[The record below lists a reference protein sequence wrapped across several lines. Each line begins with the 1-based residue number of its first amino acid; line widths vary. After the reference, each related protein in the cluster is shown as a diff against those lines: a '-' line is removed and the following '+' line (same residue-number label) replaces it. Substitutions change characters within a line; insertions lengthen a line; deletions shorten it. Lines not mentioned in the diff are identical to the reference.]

1 MNLTELTKWGLVRK
15 KLVWVN
21 SLYNMGSG
29 FNIPK
34 IGRFSPRFI
43 KLYLKVTAKI
53 WNLIWRYSCV
63 SVGHNQLIKDIR
75 FSEILFDLQEYVLM
89 NIAWNTFKTFVGLST
104 LCSCSEAAHDKRW
117 GDGDVLVQ
125 QEPGRDAVGCRRGR
139 VEQGAGRGTTWEPCL
154 VWCLSQLTPIL
165 TRNRLL
171 IWKGNLTKLSDWVSL
186 HISNAFC
193 RLMEG

>member
-1 MNLTELTKWGLVRK
+1 MNLTDLTKWGLVRK
-15 KLVWVN
+15 SSDKLILFITWVRDLN
-21 SLYNMGSG
+21 TKKWTFFTQIYKAVSKGDRNLK
-29 FNIPK
+29 FDLTLQL
-34 IGRFSPRFI
+34 RFI
-43 KLYLKVTAKI
+43 WSQPINK
-53 WNLIWRYSCV
+53 RY
-63 SVGHNQLIKDIR
+63 IR
-75 FSEILFDLQEYVLM
+75 FSEKMFELQEYVLM
-89 NIAWNTFKTFVGLST
+89 NIAWDTFKTFVGLST

-171 IWKGNLTKLSDWVSL
+171 IWKGNLTESDWVSL